1 MIDFRE
7 EINKYTPI
15 LSIAEIEDSIN
26 NTDDVKDIMDLLT
39 HLIKQIVSLR
49 PGRLE

>member
-1 MIDFRE
+1 MIDFKE
-7 EINKYTPI
+7 EINKYKPI
-15 LSIAEIEDSIN
+15 LGVGEISSM
-26 NTDDVKDIMDLLT
+26 TPDDIKDVMDLLT